1 MAQTFY
7 AHGKLLLTG
16 EYVVLD
22 GALALGLPT
31 RLGQQLELHSDPQ
44 ATQLHWRSLQPD
56 GTCWLD
62 VTLQVADLEV
72 RAHSD
77 DGGARRL
84 QQVLRA
90 ARDLSD
96 GRFLPGGGTVTTR
109 LEFDRHWGLGSSSTL
124 LAMVAEW
131 AGVDMYALAAATF
144 GGSGYDLAC
153 ARADGPLLY
162 QKRSE
167 RGHALTLPF
176 RPPFADQLYFI
187 YSGAKQDSREGIRHY
202 REQTQAKPVDAIS
215 SLSLE
220 LAHTTDFDRFCALL
234 TRHEELIGAAVGMTP
249 IGQSRF
255 AQAPGVVKSLGAW
268 GGDFVLCASAA
279 PEKEVRDYF
288 ADRGCTPVF
297 SYHDLIQF

>member
-31 RLGQQLELHSDPQ
+31 RLGQQLEVESDPQ

-56 GTCWLD
+56 GSCWLE
-62 VTLQVADLEV
+62 VTLQVADLSV
-72 RAHSD
+72 KASSD

-90 ARDLSD
+90 ARDLSG
-96 GRFLPGGGTVTTR
+96 GRFLPSGGTVTTR

-153 ARADGPLLY
+153 ARAQGPILY
-162 QKRSE
+162 QKRDG

-202 REQTQAKPVDAIS
+202 REQKQAPPVDAIS
-215 SLSLE
+215 ALSLE
-220 LAHTTDFDRFCALL
+220 LAHTTDFARFCTLL
-234 TRHEELIGAAVGMTP
+234 ARHEDLIGAAVGMTS
-249 IGQSRF
+249 IGQTRF
-255 AQAPGVVKSLGAW
+255 AQAPGTIKSLGAW

-279 PEKEVRDYF
+279 PQKEVRDYF
-288 ADRGCTPVF
+288 ANAGCGTVL
-297 SYHDLIQF
+297 SYNDLILF